1 MTLRLAF
8 CLVAL
13 TAASALARPDRAAI
27 AYREGR
33 RLYDLRDW
41 DGAIAKF
48 KEAYELRADA
58 ASLYD
63 IAQAYRLKGDCVEAA
78 SFYHTYLRNFANGE
92 KRELVVRFLDQL
104 EPCLR
109 AAAQPKPSAP
119 EPTPVGVVAAPPQP
133 TAHATTPQPTAPASR
148 PTPEVDRG
156 HAVLYV
162 GLAAVAVGV
171 VGGGLAIHESL
182 DARDVSREVSAGNGT
197 WQPGLQA
204 QGQRDDRDAVLFA
217 VGGGA
222 ALIGGAIAIWLGV
235 RSPTEQPPPIAVIMR
250 PGVAGVVWSCAF

>member
-1 MTLRLAF
+1 MTIRLAF

-13 TAASALARPDRAAI
+13 TAASAMARPDRAAI

-48 KEAYELRADA
+48 KEAYEIRADA

-78 SFYHTYLRNFANGE
+78 SFYHTYLRNFSHGE
-92 KRELVVRFLDQL
+92 KRELVVRFLEQL
-104 EPCLR
+104 EPCIR
-109 AAAQPKPSAP
+109 AATEPKPPVP
-119 EPTPVGVVAAPPQP
+119 EPTPVVVVPPPPQP
-133 TAHATTPQPTAPASR
+133 TASATPVAPTPQPDVHRNHTA
-148 PTPEVDRG
+148 
-156 HAVLYV
+156 LYV

-197 WQPGLQA
+197 WQPGLQT

-217 VGGGA
+217 VGGSA
-222 ALIGGAIAIWLGV
+222 ALIGGAIAIWLGA
-235 RSPTEQPPPIAVIMR
+235 RSSTEQPIAVILR
-250 PGVAGVVWSCAF
+250 PGVAGVAWSCAF